1 MVFFYTNI
9 TLLTRVLSW
18 STLRTIATCDEVL
31 RQVCATFGIETFE
44 EERQK
49 AIDMFFED
57 NDVSAL
63 LLTGYGKSPIYQAA
77 PEIDRLSSPEETV
90 HNICRTAR

>member
-1 MVFFYTNI
+1 
-9 TLLTRVLSW
+9 
-18 STLRTIATCDEVL
+18 
-31 RQVCATFGIETFE
+31 
-44 EERQK
+44 
-49 AIDMFFED
+49 MFLED

-77 PEIDRLSSPEETV
+77 PETDRLSSLEETV